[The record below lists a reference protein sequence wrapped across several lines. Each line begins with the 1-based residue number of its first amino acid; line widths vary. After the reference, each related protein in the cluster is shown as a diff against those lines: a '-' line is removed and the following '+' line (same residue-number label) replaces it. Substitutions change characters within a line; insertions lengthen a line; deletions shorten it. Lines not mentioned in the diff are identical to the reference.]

1 MTRRSR
7 RTHLALA
14 AVAVIVVVAL
24 GLGTGGTT
32 PGTTSAPDRDASAS
46 TSRPRT
52 IDPAFTDALARTGR
66 SAKLPFSASLGDDSA
81 EVTIAG
87 TIVDAKTGAPVGN
100 VEVVFRNESGEETVV
115 AGADGRYK
123 ITLARGHYRA
133 FVRDE
138 SVLSVGR
145 PEVSRLPSLPSA
157 DTAGVPDEGL
167 MPIVL
172 AMRDADSVDLSV
184 VRGGTILGQVIDLR
198 GKPISGAVVRAR
210 SGGARPALGTDVAET
225 DSTGRFELHL
235 PAGGYALEATHDRY
249 AGVGGFQERILLEAG
264 GKHASTLTLTAGCVI
279 AGRVVDAKGKP
290 TGDGA
295 IEKRWGVSD
304 LEFGPTGR
312 VESDGT
318 FRWVT
323 TDEVDVT
330 LRAWPWK
337 SPPSASRTF
346 TCRDGARFTDV
357 VFRLQDKPPD
367 IEGTLADETGAPV
380 PFAFV
385 DFAPQDPGGIG
396 QQERTDA
403 AGHWQVFNMPPGR
416 YRVSASA
423 PGHGVTTSAVLAPK
437 RDVALQLGGVGRI
450 EGTTTLLANGT
461 FELSDVVCA
470 DSGRA
475 RNGIMLAQQHR
486 LVQVVAGRFTIDDVP
501 ACTIWAQAT
510 WRDQHVR
517 IDVEVPPNASG
528 TVELDLGPP
537 HAKTVHGTVRDDAG
551 RPVVNA
557 LVTAAYKSDRNTST
571 RTDGTGRYSLQ
582 TFSGAAIMADGEGN
596 SGLAPV
602 GMANVDDEEVNVTLG
617 TGERSR
623 DWDD

>member
-7 RTHLALA
+7 LVFAALA
-14 AVAVIVVVAL
+14 VVAVVAI
-24 GLGTGGTT
+24 GLGTGGGTPTGTATT
-32 PGTTSAPDRDASAS
+32 DRDAAAS
-46 TSRPRT
+46 VARPRT

-66 SAKLPFSASLGDDSA
+66 SASLPFSALGDDESR

-87 TIVDAKTGAPVGN
+87 TIVDAKSGAPVGN

-115 AGADGRYK
+115 AGADGRYQ
-123 ITLARGHYRA
+123 IAVARGRYRV

-145 PEVSRLPSLPSA
+145 PEVARLPSLPSA

-167 MPIVL
+167 MPLVV
-172 AMRDADSVDLSV
+172 AVRDATSVDLSV
-184 VRGGTILGQVIDLR
+184 VRGGTITGQVIDLR
-198 GKPISGAVVRAR
+198 GKPIGGAVVRAR
-210 SGGARPALGTDVAET
+210 GAGARPTLGTDVAET
-225 DSTGRFELHL
+225 DATGRFELHL
-235 PAGGYALEATHDRY
+235 PAGGYTLEATHERY
-249 AGVGGFQERILLEAG
+249 AGVGGFQENILLAAG

-279 AGRVVDAKGKP
+279 AGHVVDAKGTP
-290 TGDGA
+290 AGDGA

-304 LEFGPTGR
+304 LEFGPAGR

-323 TDEVDVT
+323 TDEIDVT

-357 VFRLQDKPPD
+357 VFKLADKLAD
-367 IEGTLADETGAPV
+367 IEGTLSDETGAPV

-403 AGHWQVFNMPPGR
+403 EGRWQVFNMPPGR

-423 PGHGVTTSAVLAPK
+423 PGHGVTTQAVVAPQ

-461 FELSDVVCA
+461 FELSDVTCA

-475 RNGIMLAQQHR
+475 RSGMMLAQQRR
-486 LVQVVAGRFTIDDVP
+486 LVQVTGGRFTIDDVP

-517 IDVEVPPNASG
+517 MDVEVPPNAAG

-551 RPVVNA
+551 RPVANV
-557 LVTAAYKSDRNTST
+557 LVTAAYKSDRNTSA
-571 RTDGTGRYSLQ
+571 RTDGAGRYTLL
-582 TFSGAAIMADGEGN
+582 TFSGATIMADGEGN
-596 SGLAPV
+596 SGVATV
-602 GMANVDDEEVNVTLG
+602 GMANVDEEQVDLTLG

>member
-7 RTHLALA
+7 FALA
-14 AVAVIVVVAL
+14 AVAVIAVVAI
-24 GLGTGGTT
+24 GYGWQRRGQK
-32 PGTTSAPDRDASAS
+32 ASES
-46 TSRPRT
+46 TSSSSRTRSRT
-52 IDPAFTDALARTGR
+52 IDPAFTDALAKTGR
-66 SAKLPFSASLGDDSA
+66 SGKLAFSFGGDEA
-81 EVTIAG
+81 REVTIAG
-87 TIVDAKTGAPVGN
+87 MVIDAKSGTGVGN

-123 ITLARGHYRA
+123 ITLARGRYRA

-138 SVLSVGR
+138 SVLSIGR

-157 DTAGVPDEGL
+157 ETAGVPDEGL
-167 MPIVL
+167 MPIVT
-172 AMRDADSVDLSV
+172 ATRDADNFDLSV
-184 VRGGTILGQVIDLR
+184 VRGGTITGQVIDVR
-198 GKPISGAVVRAR
+198 GKAIAGAVVRAR
-210 SGGARPALGTDVAET
+210 GGGARPALGTDVAET
-225 DSTGRFELHL
+225 DATGRFELHL
-235 PAGGYALEATHDRY
+235 PAGGYSLEATHERY
-249 AGVGGFQERILLEAG
+249 AGIGGFVEKIILEAG

-279 AGRVVDAKGKP
+279 AGKVVDAKGKP
-290 TGDGA
+290 AGDGA
-295 IEKRWGVSD
+295 IEKRWGVTD
-304 LEFGPTGR
+304 LEFGPAGR
-312 VESDGT
+312 VESDGS

-357 VFRLQDKPPD
+357 VFKLQDKLAD

-423 PGHGVTTSAVLAPK
+423 PGHGVTVETVLAPK
-437 RDVALQLGGVGRI
+437 RDLALQLGGVGRI
-450 EGTTTLLANGT
+450 EGTTTLLANGA
-461 FELSDVVCA
+461 FELSDMMCA

-475 RNGIMLAQQHR
+475 RSGIMLAQQHR
-486 LVQVVAGRFTIDDVP
+486 LVQVVGGRFTIDDVP

-517 IDVEVPPNASG
+517 IDVEVPPNAAG
-528 TVELDLGPP
+528 NVELELGPP
-537 HAKTVHGTVRDDAG
+537 HAKTVHGTVRDESG
-551 RPVVNA
+551 RPVASA
-557 LVTAAYKSDRNTST
+557 LVTAAYKSDRNASV

-582 TFSGAAIMADGEGN
+582 TFSGATIMADGAGN
-596 SGLAPV
+596 SGLATV
-602 GMANVDDEEVNVTLG
+602 GMANIDDEEVDVTLG
-617 TGERSR
+617 SGERPR
-623 DWDD
+623 DWDN

>member
-7 RTHLALA
+7 LVLA
-14 AVAVIVVVAL
+14 ALTVIAMVAI
-24 GLGTGGTT
+24 GLGTGGPAT
-32 PGTTSAPDRDASAS
+32 PGSTAQAERDATASAA
-46 TSRPRT
+46 RART
-52 IDPAFTDALARTGR
+52 IEPAFTDALARTGR
-66 SAKLPFSASLGDDSA
+66 SAKLAFSVSSDDESH
-81 EVTIAG
+81 EVTIGG
-87 TIVDAKTGAPVGN
+87 TIVDAKTGTPVGS

-123 ITLARGHYRA
+123 ITLPRGRYRA

-157 DTAGVPDEGL
+157 ETAGVPDEGL
-167 MPIVL
+167 MPIVF
-172 AMRDADSVDLSV
+172 ASRDADSVDLSV
-184 VRGGTILGQVIDLR
+184 VRGGTITGQVIDLR
-198 GKPISGAVVRAR
+198 GQPIVGAVVRAR

-225 DSTGRFELHL
+225 DATGRFELHL
-235 PAGGYALEATHDRY
+235 PAGGYALEATHERY
-249 AGVGGFQERILLEAG
+249 AGVGGFQERILLSAG
-264 GKHASTLTLTAGCVI
+264 GKHASTLTMTAGCVI
-279 AGRVVDAKGKP
+279 AGKVVDARGKP
-290 TGDGA
+290 SGDGA

-312 VESDGT
+312 IASDGT

-357 VFRLQDKPPD
+357 VFKLSDKVAD
-367 IEGTLADETGAPV
+367 IEGTLVDESGAAV

-403 AGHWQVFNMPPGR
+403 EGHWQVFNMPPGR
-416 YRVSASA
+416 YRVSSSA
-423 PGHGVTTSAVLAPK
+423 PGHGVTAQAVVAPK
-437 RDVALQLGGVGRI
+437 HDVALQLGGVGRI

-475 RNGIMLAQQHR
+475 RSGIMLAQQHR
-486 LVQVVAGRFTIDDVP
+486 LVQVIGGRFTIDEVP
-501 ACTIWAQAT
+501 ACTIWALAT

-517 IDVEVPPNASG
+517 IDVEVPPNAAG
-528 TVELDLGPP
+528 TIELDLGPP
-537 HAKTVHGTVRDDAG
+537 HAKTVHGTVRDDQG
-551 RPVVNA
+551 RPVSSA
-557 LVTAAYKSDRNTST
+557 LVTAAYKSDRNTT
-571 RTDGTGRYSLQ
+571 VRTDGTGRYSLQ
-582 TFSGAAIMADGEGN
+582 TFSGATIMADGEGS
-596 SGLAPV
+596 SGMAPV
-602 GMANVDDEEVNVTLG
+602 GMANVDDEEVDVALG
-617 TGERSR
+617 TGERSH
-623 DWDD
+623 DWED

>member
-7 RTHLALA
+7 LLLA
-14 AVAVIVVVAL
+14 AALVIAVVVVGVGIERRGASSDA
-24 GLGTGGTT
+24 
-32 PGTTSAPDRDASAS
+32 PGSSERDASAA
-46 TSRPRT
+46 RPRT
-52 IDPAFTDALARTGR
+52 IDPAFTDTLARAGR
-66 SAKLPFSASLGDDSA
+66 SAKLPFSAFSDDQSH

-87 TIVDAKTGAPVGN
+87 TIVDAKTGAAVSN

-123 ITLARGHYRA
+123 ITLARGSYRA

-145 PEVSRLPSLPSA
+145 PEVVRLPTLPSA

-167 MPIVL
+167 MPVVV
-172 AMRDADSVDLSV
+172 AMRDANSVDLSV
-184 VRGGTILGQVIDLR
+184 VRGGTITGQVIDGR
-198 GKPISGAVVRAR
+198 GKAIAGAVVRAR

-225 DSTGRFELHL
+225 DSTGRFELHV
-235 PAGGYALEATHDRY
+235 PAGGYALEATHERY
-249 AGVGGFQERILLEAG
+249 AGVGGFQEKVLVDAG
-264 GKHASTLTLTAGCVI
+264 SKLARTLTLTAGCVI
-279 AGRVVDAKGKP
+279 AGKVIDARGKP
-290 TGDGA
+290 SGDGA
-295 IEKRWGVSD
+295 IEKRWGLTD
-304 LEFGPTGR
+304 LEFGPAGR

-357 VFRLQDKPPD
+357 VFKLQDKIAD
-367 IEGTLADETGAPV
+367 IEGTLTDETGAPV

-403 AGHWQVFNMPPGR
+403 EGHWQVFNMPPGR

-423 PGHGVTTSAVLAPK
+423 PGHGVTVEAVLAPK
-437 RDVALQLGGVGRI
+437 HDVALQLGGVGRI

-461 FELSDVVCA
+461 FELSDVMCA
-470 DSGRA
+470 DSVRG

-517 IDVEVPPNASG
+517 IDVEVPPNAAG
-528 TVELDLGPP
+528 TVELELGPP
-537 HAKTVHGTVRDDAG
+537 HPKTVHGTVRDAEG
-551 RPVVNA
+551 RPVVGAN
-557 LVTAAYKSDRNTST
+557 VTAAYRSDRNTSV
-571 RTDGTGRYSLQ
+571 RTDGTGRYTLQ
-582 TFSGAAIMADGEGN
+582 TFSGATVMADGEGN
-596 SGLAPV
+596 SGLATV
-602 GMANVDDEEVNVTLG
+602 GMANVDEEVVDITLG
-617 TGERSR
+617 VGDRSR
-623 DWDD
+623 EWED